1 MNLSQLVFL
10 QNHAVIFLF
19 KTGFLTIL
27 ILFFFFLLIVIK
39 QIRSM
44 NTIVTQPDLFPYLE
58 IFSFFLV
65 MTTVLLS
72 IATLLIL

>member
-1 MNLSQLVFL
+1 MNLSQLTFV
-10 QNHAVIFLF
+10 QNHAVLFLF
-19 KTGFLTIL
+19 KTGFLTVFV
-27 ILFFFFLLIVIK
+27 LFFFFLLVVIK

-72 IATLLIL
+72 IATILIL

>member
-1 MNLSQLVFL
+1 MNLSEFTFL
-10 QNHAVIFLF
+10 QNHAVVFLF
-19 KTGFLTIL
+19 KTGFLTVL
-27 ILFFFFLLIVIK
+27 VLFFFFLLIVIK

-65 MTTVLLS
+65 TVTILLS
-72 IATLLIL
+72 ITTLLIL